1 MACLGLADGR
11 SAGEVD
17 GAWLVSYDPAGHDGL
32 GAAVWSRD
40 PAEAARFTAEE
51 WTALSAAAP
60 ASIPRPDG
68 SAEPGYCDDQPDG
81 VPRPGPAGLPSMDAG
96 A

>member
-1 MACLGLADGR
+1 MESEYVAVACLGLADGR

-60 ASIPRPDG
+60 AS
-68 SAEPGYCDDQPDG
+68 
-81 VPRPGPAGLPSMDAG
+81 GLCARTARRTG
-96 A
+96 LLR